1 MRCERARAH
10 KGTLRLLPCL
20 IVHKCT
26 TPTRCE
32 YVRCTLRAVFAT
44 SRTHPRYV
52 TKSQSLAEPAG
63 GASSALGARAL
74 KGRLAESPIQR
85 PFQSSS
91 KWPVPEACA
100 GLAPPGTASRYAGA
114 EASVGAGGAKPP
126 PSSPPNPPGSAP
138 TLLPL
143 GLPPPSPGQ
152 GRVGKQRGCKG
163 GCPHLSQNGSK

>member
-74 KGRLAESPIQR
+74 KGRLAESPTCH
-85 PFQSSS
+85 P
-91 KWPVPEACA
+91 
-100 GLAPPGTASRYAGA
+100 L
-114 EASVGAGGAKPP
+114 
-126 PSSPPNPPGSAP
+126 SAP
-138 TLLPL
+138 IVQPAKRRQRQSEGESETSSATTSGLSSRLTHTGHL
-143 GLPPPSPGQ
+143 GAQVAGSGP
-152 GRVGKQRGCKG
+152 KG
-163 GCPHLSQNGSK
+163 LGETAKKVV